1 MPSPMQH
8 HIGSCVEVRGNV
20 SSQTISTGSHMS
32 QESSW
37 IWIGPCQDQQPE
49 KWSYHLLFFFH
60 TAASRT
66 KGGSSGSPV
75 IDWQGRA
82 VALNAVSKSSSAS
95 GCPSL
100 SSGSPFNALGH
111 VTRLYFG

>member
-1 MPSPMQH
+1 MDMDRTMSRPTA
-8 HIGSCVEVRGNV
+8 GKVELSFAVFFSHNKNV
-20 SSQTISTGSHMS
+20 YLSIHQ
-32 QESSW
+32 
-37 IWIGPCQDQQPE
+37 
-49 KWSYHLLFFFH
+49 
-60 TAASRT
+60 AASRT